1 MCMAFFSN
9 ASSVCV
15 WAMSWVNTKIEANL
29 KQPIPDCF
37 LSRFIS
43 TVSRRPSPVRQN
55 INKAV

>member
-1 MCMAFFSN
+1 M
-9 ASSVCV
+9 CV
-15 WAMSWVNTKIEANL
+15 WAMGWVNTKIEANL

-43 TVSRRPSPVRQN
+43 TVSRRLRRPSPVRQN

>member
-1 MCMAFFSN
+1 M
-9 ASSVCV
+9 CV

-29 KQPIPDCF
+29 KQPIPDFF

>member
-1 MCMAFFSN
+1 M
-9 ASSVCV
+9 CV